1 MTRRAPGHMAT
12 SWRHVKCFHPPKG
25 MHVDHLV
32 GIEDLS
38 AEERKAV
45 HRHMQAADKAKPA
58 SKKPLHHLKTHP
70 EIIAARGV
78 KGRHAAAEQ
87 AQQHEHPGDERFQL
101 TDDEDEDE
109 ARCHARISSFVV
121 C

>member
-1 MTRRAPGHMAT
+1 
-12 SWRHVKCFHPPKG
+12 

-38 AEERKAV
+38 AEERAAV
-45 HRHMQAADKAKPA
+45 HRHMQAAGKAKPA
-58 SKKPLHHLKTHP
+58 SKKPLQHLKSHP

-78 KGRHAAAEQ
+78 EGRHAAAEQ